1 MLQREGGLLVIKKI
15 FTLLL
20 FMSVI
25 MFTVGDEQGLAM
37 ESDGKLK
44 KEHNEELSDEIEI
57 RPIELLE
64 PILDSNIKPIEL
76 LEPILDSNIRPVELL
91 EPKLNEETKLD
102 ELKEQIRETELK
114 LHKDRSELP

>member
-1 MLQREGGLLVIKKI
+1 MIKKT

-20 FMSVI
+20 FMSII
-25 MFTVGDEQGLAM
+25 MFTVRDEQGLAIK
-37 ESDGKLK
+37 SDGKLK
-44 KEHNEELSDEIEI
+44 KEHNGELSDEIEI

-64 PILDSNIKPIEL
+64 PILDPNIKPIQL
-76 LEPILDSNIRPVELL
+76 LEPILDPNIRPVELL
-91 EPKLNEETKLD
+91 EPQLNEDTKLD